1 MTRPKKPKQPEILN
15 PLYEGATPGMVV
27 KALMRP
33 VKEAELDGDGDKPE
47 KSTEPLSRQSSI

>member
-1 MTRPKKPKQPEILN
+1 MTKKPKEPEILN

-33 VKEAELDGDGDKPE
+33 VKEAEREDDGDKPE
-47 KSTEPLSRQSSI
+47 KATEALARQSSI